1 MYAVVE
7 LKGHQYILQEGN
19 TITVDSIDLDEGAK
33 MTIDKVLLAFDEKG
47 EKVVVG
53 TPYITKAKVECVVTT
68 HQKGEK
74 MRIIKFKRKNRYQR
88 TIGFRAHQSLL
99 NIKKIDING

>member
-7 LKGHQYILQEGN
+7 LKGHQYIVQEGD
-19 TITVDSIDLDEGAK
+19 TITVDNVDLDEGAK
-33 MTIDKVLLAFDEKG
+33 MTIDTVVLAFDDKG
-47 EKVVVG
+47 DKIIVG
-53 TPYITKAKVECVVTT
+53 TPYIAKAKVECVVSKN
-68 HQKGEK
+68 QKWEK

-99 NIKKIDING
+99 DIKKIDING